1 MSAAAQPRW
10 KPGRPIEIIAGTPPG
25 GGQDRAARAIAA
37 ALEEVLDVQVSVS
50 NTPGR
55 GGGDAWDQ
63 LAAHRGDQHVLSISS
78 ATLLTNHLTGV
89 ADLAYDDLSQ
99 LALLCTEFIAFAV
112 PAESQ
117 LVSPFDLLEVL
128 SAPNPP
134 AVSLAVAR
142 GNINHI
148 ALSFLCRHVGVDP
161 RDVEV
166 RVFDSARHAIADALE
181 RADGIAA
188 VSAASL
194 LPEVETRSL
203 RLLATSAPH
212 RLGHPFSDVPTWS
225 ELDVDCSIG
234 TWRGLVGPPS
244 LSEES
249 LRLWDLAIGAAV
261 ATPAWRRSLSNHN
274 WSDSHLS
281 GAETRRFMQ
290 DEERRMQVG
299 LGSLGLLT
307 SD

>member
-1 MSAAAQPRW
+1 MSAAAHPRW

-37 ALEEVLDVQVSVS
+37 ALEEVLDLQVSVS

-55 GGGDAWDQ
+55 GGGNGWDR
-63 LAAHRGDQHVLSISS
+63 LATHRGDQHIVSISS
-78 ATLLTNHLTGV
+78 ATLLTNRLTGV

-117 LVSPFDLLEVL
+117 LVSPLDLLEVL

-142 GNINHI
+142 GNVNHI
-148 ALSFLCRHVGVDP
+148 ALSFLCRHVGVNP

-166 RVFDSARHAIADALE
+166 RVFDSARHAIADSLE
-181 RADGIAA
+181 RANGIAA

-194 LPEVETRSL
+194 LPEAETGSL

-212 RLGHPFSDVPTWS
+212 RLGHPFRDISTWT
-225 ELDVDCSIG
+225 ELGVDCSIG

-249 LRLWDLAIGAAV
+249 LQLWDHTIGAAV
-261 ATPAWRRSLSNHN
+261 ATLSWQRSLSNHN
-274 WSDSHLS
+274 WIDSYLS

-290 DEERRMQVG
+290 DEERHMQDG

-307 SD
+307 TD